1 MSNIRAM
8 RKQVER
14 MIQEAQPVKA
24 KDLIVFVGSKEVIV
38 NGEWLTYQEFKK
50 RYSKYI
56 SDDWEVNII
65 GWNKHVKFPSHW
77 HVIVFLD
84 DTMVE
89 G

>member
-14 MIQEAQPVKA
+14 MIQQEQPVKA
-24 KDLIVFVGSKEVIV
+24 KDLIVFVGSEEVIV

-50 RYSKYI
+50 RYSEYI

-65 GWNKHVKFPSHW
+65 GWDKHVKFPSHW
-77 HVIVFLD
+77 HVNVFLD
-84 DTMVE
+84 DTMIE